1 MLKTTPNLLH
11 QRSVLAVLAAA
22 TWPTLSLA
30 IDAETL
36 LRAGGCVVLLRHAA
50 TEPGIGD
57 PPNFK
62 LEHCRTQRNLSDVG
76 RLQSK
81 RLGEWFKARQLGPG
95 SVRSSAWCRCKDT
108 AQLAFGQHAVWPA
121 LNSTFR
127 DRTDPPDPTE
137 LVRQALLRVPAKQFE
152 VWVTHQVNI
161 TALTGQGPA
170 MGEGYVLDRQG
181 KVLSRMTVG

>member
-76 RLQSK
+76 
-81 RLGEWFKARQLGPG
+81 
-95 SVRSSAWCRCKDT
+95 
-108 AQLAFGQHAVWPA
+108 
-121 LNSTFR
+121 
-127 DRTDPPDPTE
+127 
-137 LVRQALLRVPAKQFE
+137 
-152 VWVTHQVNI
+152 
-161 TALTGQGPA
+161 
-170 MGEGYVLDRQG
+170 
-181 KVLSRMTVG
+181 